1 MSNDRSN
8 TLQSKEAAFAMKLAK
23 LADDAGQ
30 GIPPSDVALA
40 NAVTAGVEIFHAR
53 GDDGNARKAALRS
66 AIEDDVAAF
75 LALCDISFN
84 PAQPL
89 NAFRE
94 RSHEE
99 CLKDA
104 AITIDHRTGEI
115 VDD

>member
-1 MSNDRSN
+1 MSNGRLN
-8 TLQSKEAAFAMKLAK
+8 MLQTKEAAFAMKLAK

-40 NAVTAGVEIFHAR
+40 NTVTAGVEIFHAR
-53 GDDGNARKAALRS
+53 GDDGNARKAVLRS
-66 AIEDDVAAF
+66 AIEDDGAAV
-75 LALCDISFN
+75 LALCGINFN

-99 CLKDA
+99 CLKDVA
-104 AITIDHRTGEI
+104 LTIDHRTGEI
-115 VDD
+115 VNG